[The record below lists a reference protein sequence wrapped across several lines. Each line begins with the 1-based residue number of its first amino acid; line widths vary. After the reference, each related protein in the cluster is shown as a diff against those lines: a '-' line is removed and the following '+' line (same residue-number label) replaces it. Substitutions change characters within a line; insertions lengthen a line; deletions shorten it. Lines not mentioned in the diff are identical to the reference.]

1 MSINRAKLAP
11 ICLLLALSRLTIA
24 QAPAD
29 TSLTALFTTG
39 VELRYEVETSTTYS
53 ADVMEGYR
61 TTPPVEPCQYALYAV
76 LALTPGTADAD
87 GNIPVKA
94 IYRDVKATSWT
105 CTRFDRAVVD
115 KSLRDL
121 AAYPVV
127 YQVGPHGEAGFQR
140 NSRDRFTYRSAA
152 DLLSKIALD
161 LLQTR
166 LADKLVAV
174 GSSWRP
180 HGQFTYWKDSML
192 SGLDLSAATMRWKS
206 TPKIAGRDCA
216 WIASKYVFAP
226 TESSASPITAN
237 GIVWQQP
244 TSVVAG
250 LLDVSLLY
258 DLQDRHIAWLK
269 RSYTVE
275 NHVSV
280 RPDEEED
287 PEVLTIRWVEEG
299 KARFIAEKES
309 AEWMAALKAFESNPE
324 PGSAV
329 ARVGSGTAAAR
340 KKPTEINAAVIP
352 PQLDGANCGNIIV
365 IRPGHRF
372 TRNIW
377 FT

>member
-1 MSINRAKLAP
+1 
-11 ICLLLALSRLTIA
+11 
-24 QAPAD
+24 
-29 TSLTALFTTG
+29 
-39 VELRYEVETSTTYS
+39 
-53 ADVMEGYR
+53 
-61 TTPPVEPCQYALYAV
+61 
-76 LALTPGTADAD
+76 
-87 GNIPVKA
+87 
-94 IYRDVKATSWT
+94 
-105 CTRFDRAVVD
+105 
-115 KSLRDL
+115 
-121 AAYPVV
+121 
-127 YQVGPHGEAGFQR
+127 
-140 NSRDRFTYRSAA
+140 
-152 DLLSKIALD
+152 
-161 LLQTR
+161 
-166 LADKLVAV
+166 
-174 GSSWRP
+174 
-180 HGQFTYWKDSML
+180 ML

-226 TESSASPITAN
+226 TESPASPITAN